1 MKKLL
6 LLITAIMATV
16 SIQAATLLASLGHV
30 QETTINYQ
38 SVDQDNKPVTLSAK
52 LYYYKYTEWLK
63 TKYKADFVVLNCHPT
78 ISHNEGCPTGSDPQ
92 LEAVKYMTTEKA
104 LVICP
109 DYLGFGASKDKVHP
123 YMCNDLTARNVLDCY
138 KAAIEYAKS
147 HGVALAKDYYTINIG
162 YSQGGSTALAFQKY
176 LETKA
181 TDADRKLVNLQGSLC
196 GAGPYDLGLAI
207 DIYEQMPTMSYP
219 ALIPYVLQGL
229 YSCYSKTLMKDIT
242 LQQCFTSKFWNSG
255 FMAKLNA
262 KKTNIDDLNTWL
274 IKNGFKNFYDIMSA
288 DYANRS
294 SVLYEEI
301 NAALEEQNLLNGEWT
316 PQAPVAFYHY
326 QNDEVVPPA
335 ETDAAMEAFEGCQVV
350 KLTQDDYTISDNQWW
365 DIAFSLGGY
374 SRTLN
379 HRNCGVY
386 FYLMFLA
393 GNMRPDEI
401 HTGKTHCIFQRRVK
415 GIEDYSEILEDP
427 IPLAIDEASTEATIT
442 NIYGPNGTLRNKLQP
457 GVNIIKMSNGTTRKV
472 MVK

>member
-1 MKKLL
+1 MKKT
-6 LLITAIMATV
+6 LLILCTLIAAV
-16 SIQAATLLASLGHV
+16 SAQAATILASLGHI
-30 QETTINYQ
+30 QEANITYQ
-38 SVDQDNKPVTLSAK
+38 SVDQNNKAVTLSAK
-52 LYYYKYTEWLK
+52 LYYYKYTEWFK
-63 TKYKADFVVLNCHPT
+63 TKYQADFVVLNCHPT

-138 KAAIEYAKS
+138 KAAIAYAKS
-147 HGVALAKDYYTINIG
+147 HSVTLAKNYYTINIG

-181 TDADRKLVNLQGSLC
+181 TDADRKFVNLQGSLC

-229 YSCYSKTLMKDIT
+229 YSCYSNTLMKDIT

-255 FMAKLNA
+255 FMDKLNA
-262 KKTNIDDLNTWL
+262 KKTNIDDLNSWL

-288 DYANRS
+288 TYADRS
-294 SVLYEEI
+294 SNIYKNI
-301 NAALEEQNLLNGEWT
+301 NAALDEQNLLNGEWT
-316 PQAPVAFYHY
+316 PEAPIVFYHY

-335 ETDAAMEAFEGCQVV
+335 ETDAAMEAFAGCQVV

-393 GNMRPDEI
+393 GNMRPDAV
-401 HTGKTHCIFQRRVK
+401 HTGKTNCIFQRRAK
-415 GIEDYSEILEDP
+415 GI
-427 IPLAIDEASTEATIT
+427 IDEIEIPEEEVPLSINQAGTEATVNT
-442 NIYGPNGTLRNKLQP
+442 IYGINGAKRNKMQG
-457 GVNIIKMSNGTTRKV
+457 GVNIIKMSDGTVRKV
-472 MVK
+472 LK